1 MQKVI
6 IVVLSVLALSRSQQ
20 SLDDLINS
28 VFNMNTNNNGSPTG
42 PITNNNNNGQNPS
55 GPSTLG
61 PSPVAPTP
69 SGPSPT
75 GVISQIPG
83 ANVSANRSLHSIA
96 IQQ

>member
-6 IVVLSVLALSRSQQ
+6 IVVLSVLAVTHSQQ

-42 PITNNNNNGQNPS
+42 PITNNNNNGQSPS
-55 GPSTLG
+55 GPSTLD

-69 SGPSPT
+69 SGPPPSV
-75 GVISQIPG
+75 VIPQIPG
-83 ANVSANRSLHSIA
+83 ANVSAS
-96 IQQ
+96 Q